1 MMMTVAAI
9 TTSNIRNW
17 IRTSDLDNLELV
29 VLEGHGQKLLTENA
43 SDNKIRQFL
52 KSVPGYIVSCAHF
65 VSRGNNKPIQSNYF
79 YFQQKIETVHKAV
92 AKGSLREVQ
101 ALLGKKK
108 LAISKDENGTG
119 LLHKA
124 VYYNHR
130 YHPLV
135 TGILRCTDLT
145 ISRDIVDWLV
155 DKYPESMGVRDNV
168 STNYHILRLGPL
180 LMYTRHHRSD
190 HDQEIIIPQTI
201 FIYTFSTFC

>member
-1 MMMTVAAI
+1 MMTVAAI

-52 KSVPGYIVSCAHF
+52 KSVPGYIVSRAHF
-65 VSRGNNKPIQSNYF
+65 VSRGQQQTNPIQLF
-79 YFQQKIETVHKAV
+79 LFP
-92 AKGSLREVQ
+92 AKDWDSTQSRGEGKPQRSAGSAWEEEACNIQRWEWNWASAQ
-101 ALLGKKK
+101 SSLLQP
-108 LAISKDENGTG
+108 SVPPTG
-119 LLHKA
+119 LL
-124 VYYNHR
+124 
-130 YHPLV
+130 
-135 TGILRCTDLT
+135 RCTELT

-168 STNYHILRLGPL
+168 STNYRILRLGTL

>member
-1 MMMTVAAI
+1 ME
-9 TTSNIRNW
+9 
-17 IRTSDLDNLELV
+17 NLELV

-43 SDNKIRQFL
+43 SDNKVRQFL
-52 KSVPGYIVSCAHF
+52 KSVPGYIVRALGIKSERESLQLF
-65 VSRGNNKPIQSNYF
+65 V
-79 YFQQKIETVHKAV
+79 FQQKIETIHKAV

-130 YHPLV
+130 YTFDFVHQFQSKMDSF
-135 TGILRCTDLT
+135 C
-145 ISRDIVDWLV
+145 RDIVDWLV

-168 STNYHILRLGPL
+168 STIQSRVQQYNNSENNFNL
-180 LMYTRHHRSD
+180 
-190 HDQEIIIPQTI
+190 
-201 FIYTFSTFC
+201 YTFIKKSI

>member
-52 KSVPGYIVSCAHF
+52 KSVPGYIVSHAHF

-130 YHPLV
+130 YHPLA
-135 TGILRCTDLT
+135 
-145 ISRDIVDWLV
+145 
-155 DKYPESMGVRDNV
+155 Y
-168 STNYHILRLGPL
+168 
-180 LMYTRHHRSD
+180 
-190 HDQEIIIPQTI
+190 
-201 FIYTFSTFC
+201 